1 MISNPVRQKLLAGG
15 TCFGT
20 MAFEFFSPG
29 LCAILAAAGAEF
41 VIFCM
46 EHGGVGID
54 TIKQQVR
61 YAKAAGIVPLVRVP
75 RCERFLVST
84 VLDAG
89 VLGVMVPFLETR
101 QQAEAFV
108 SWCRY
113 RPDGVRGLAFG
124 FAHDDY
130 TEGAVAPKMQAAN
143 AAILTI
149 GLIESAKG
157 AENAAAILSTPGL
170 DLGWIG
176 HFDLS
181 DSLGCVA
188 QFDTPRYQAAVAAI
202 EAAAR
207 AAGKPLGW
215 LAGTTAAGKEGLA
228 RGFRAIAVD
237 CDVGLLRGAL
247 TQGIAALKTG

>member
-1 MISNPVRQKLLAGG
+1 MIQNPVRQKLLAGG
-15 TCFGT
+15 TVFGT
-20 MAFEFFSPG
+20 MAFDFFTPG
-29 LCAILAAAGAEF
+29 LCPTLAAAGAEF

-61 YAKAAGIVPLVRVP
+61 YARGAGIVPLVRVP
-75 RCERFLVST
+75 RCERHLVST

-89 VLGVMVPFLETR
+89 VLGVMVPFMESAA
-101 QQAEAFV
+101 QAREFV

-113 RPDGVRGLAFG
+113 RPEGVRGLAFG

-130 TEGAVAPKMQAAN
+130 TEGAVAPKMAAAN
-143 AAILTI
+143 GAILTI
-149 GLIESAKG
+149 ALIESAKG
-157 AENAAAILSTPGL
+157 AENAAEILATPGI

-181 DSLGCVA
+181 NSLGLTE
-188 QFDTPRYQAAVAAI
+188 QFSHPTYLAAVAGI

-215 LAGTTAAGKEGLA
+215 LAGNTAAGKDGLA

-237 CDVGLLRGAL
+237 NDVGLLRTAL
-247 TQGIAALKTG
+247 KDGIAALKA

>member
-1 MISNPVRQKLLAGG
+1 MIQNPVRQKLLAGG
-15 TCFGT
+15 TVFGT
-20 MAFEFFSPG
+20 MAFDFFTPG
-29 LCAILAAAGAEF
+29 LCPTLAAAGAEF
-41 VIFCM
+41 VIFCQ

-54 TIKQQVR
+54 TIKAQVR
-61 YAKAAGIVPLVRVP
+61 YAKAAGIAPFVRVA
-75 RCERFLVST
+75 RCERHLVST

-89 VLGVMVPFLETR
+89 VTGVMVPFMESAA
-101 QQAEAFV
+101 QAEEFV

-113 RPDGVRGLAFG
+113 RPEGVRGLAFG

-130 TEGAVAPKMQAAN
+130 EEGAVVPKMAAAN

-157 AENAAAILSTPGL
+157 AENAGEILATPGL

-181 DSLGCVA
+181 NSLGLTE
-188 QFDTPRYQAAVAAI
+188 QFDHPAYQAAVAGI
-202 EAAAR
+202 EAAAK

-215 LAGTTAAGKEGLA
+215 LAGTTAAGKDGLA

-237 CDVGLLRGAL
+237 NDVGLLR
-247 TQGIAALKTG
+247 TALKNGISALKS

>member
-1 MISNPVRQKLLAGG
+1 MIQNPVRQKLLAGG
-15 TCFGT
+15 TVFGT
-20 MAFEFFSPG
+20 MAFDFFTPG
-29 LCAILAAAGAEF
+29 LCPTLAAAGAEF

-61 YAKAAGIVPLVRVP
+61 YAKAAGIAPFVRVP
-75 RCERFLVST
+75 RCERHLVST

-89 VLGVMVPFLETR
+89 VTGVMVPFMESR
-101 QQAEAFV
+101 AQAEEFV

-113 RPDGVRGLAFG
+113 RPQGVRGLAFG

-130 TEGAVAPKMQAAN
+130 EEGDVLEKMHAAN
-143 AAILTI
+143 DAILTI

-157 AENAAAILSTPGL
+157 ADNAAEILSTPGL

-181 DSLGCVA
+181 NSMGLTA
-188 QFDTPRYQAAVAAI
+188 QFEHPTYQAAVARI
-202 EAAAR
+202 TAAAK
-207 AAGKPLGW
+207 AANTPLGW
-215 LAGTTAAGKEGLA
+215 LAGTTEAGKDGLA

-237 CDVGLLRGAL
+237 NDVGLLRTAL
-247 TQGIAALKTG
+247 RTGIAALKG